1 MGILVNIVSADEEDV
16 EAIGESQHPVVE
28 WSGIEARDF
37 DTAKIVTLHCLLTGD
52 GLEDA
57 FYAYEPVYVAGD
69 DGPIVLRIPDELM
82 EKLAGLEEDALE
94 AVGEELAATEEFEMN
109 DWPAEE
115 VLSLVEQLSE
125 LARLADSQGQALF
138 VWMHPLMT

>member
-16 EAIGESQHPVVE
+16 EAIGESQHPIDE

-69 DGPIVLRIPDELM
+69 DGAIVLRIPDEMM
-82 EKLAGLEEDALE
+82 ETLAGLEEDALE

-115 VLSLVEQLSE
+115 VLSLVEELSE
-125 LARLADSQGQALF
+125 LARLADSQGQAMF
-138 VWMHPLMT
+138 VWMHPLLT

>member
-57 FYAYEPVYVAGD
+57 FYAYDPVYVAGD